1 MAAMYEMIS
10 GIAKSVYCWSS
21 LQEAAWLDDAVAL
34 LSSLSS
40 AASHSLSSAEDC
52 LGFFISDMSR
62 NAEND
67 DCFNWMIVFVH
78 GWYVVLCSFEITGF
92 FGMSWRTSQPYC
104 GMVARNLV
112 RSSSSGLEF
121 SSVDSIDWRLKIS
134 QYLEFAIFIWWGKSA
149 VVYNGHKFSIS
160 LLRSSKESNV
170 SPSCVRSRF
179 DMPESVGIFS
189 DEDTKKII
197 VAILFRRINAG
208 HLRLFLKV
216 PSSHFWCNLDSSREN
231 VRLLLA
237 SCRRENKKIFH

>member
-1 MAAMYEMIS
+1 MAAMNEMIS
-10 GIAKSVYCWSS
+10 GIAKRVHCWSS
-21 LQEAAWLDDAVAL
+21 LKEVAWLDDAVAL
-34 LSSLSS
+34 FSSSSSTGSHFLSST
-40 AASHSLSSAEDC
+40 EGC

-78 GWYVVLCSFEITGF
+78 GWYVALCSFEMTGF

-104 GMVARNLV
+104 GMVAKNLM

-149 VVYNGHKFSIS
+149 FVYNGHKFSIS
-160 LLRSSKESNV
+160 LLRSSKESKL

-189 DEDTKKII
+189 DED
-197 VAILFRRINAG
+197 
-208 HLRLFLKV
+208 RLFFKV

-231 VRLLLA
+231 VRLLMVFVRFVEVIVDLTFSHYA
-237 SCRRENKKIFH
+237 QEEKKVIEA